1 MYATA
6 SHQHQSAIQIRWL
19 ARMTAV
25 CLVALWATLVLAEL
39 FRPGNSRWSAD
50 LFAQG
55 GILTVVFAGYA
66 IGWHKELIGGWMA
79 ILGTAMFALIL
90 VITQNLPGQPVQIAW
105 FAVPGVLYLMA
116 RHYDRRAAQLPA

>member
-6 SHQHQSAIQIRWL
+6 SHQHQSAIQVRWL

-25 CLVALWATLVLAEL
+25 CLVALWTALVVAEF
-39 FRPGNSRWSAD
+39 FRAGNSQWSAD

-55 GILTVVFAGYA
+55 GILAVVFAGYV
-66 IGWHKELIGGWMA
+66 IGWRKEMIGGWMA
-79 ILGTAMFALIL
+79 ILGTAMFALVL
-90 VITQNLPGQPVQIAW
+90 AVTQNLPYQAGQLAW

-116 RHYDRRAAQLPA
+116 RHYDRRSAQSPP